1 MADLTFDKPGAV
13 LTASGNSAYAPDLAR
28 SGYKPMLPDPNNLSV
43 NVNVTAATGT
53 TPSLTIEV
61 QWSQDGTT
69 FASAATPDV
78 FTAITATGAVVKS
91 FQAKGRYARL
101 KYTITGTTPSF
112 TATVTA
118 YAA

>member
-1 MADLTFDKPGAV
+1 MLTV
-13 LTASGNSAYAPDLAR
+13 SGNSLYAPDLAR
-28 SGYKPMLPDPNNLSV
+28 STYKQQSPDPNNLSV
-43 NVNVTAATGT
+43 NVNVTAASGT

-61 QWSQDGTT
+61 VWSQDGTN

-78 FTAITATGAVVKS
+78 FTAITAAGAVVKS
-91 FQAKGRYARL
+91 FPVKGRYARL

-112 TATVTA
+112 TATITA